1 MPGAVRRS
9 AGWVDVAK
17 GNLIVGQSG
26 GATAVINASL
36 WGVIAEA
43 LAHEAVGEIIGMR
56 FGVEGLLREELIDL
70 RRQPAAVLARL
81 RRTPAAAL
89 GACRHRLRPAEAE
102 RALAICRRLGVRYF
116 LYIGGND
123 SADTAHTLH
132 VLAAARGIDLAV
144 IAVPKT
150 IDNDLPVTDHCPGYG
165 SIARFVATATQ
176 ESGKDTEAQAT
187 LYPVKLIEVMGR
199 NAGWVAAASWLG
211 KRAEE
216 DAPHLVYLPE
226 RPVAG
231 VEQVLAEVQAAH
243 ARYGRVVAVLPETMK
258 DAQGRPIGGSEPV
271 FVDSFGHRYFASPA
285 EALARRITG
294 ELGLRARYD
303 RPGTIQRMSMALAS
317 PVDLDE
323 AEAVGREGVRLALA
337 GVSDRMVTLVRES
350 DEPYRC
356 GLGSVELAAIANT
369 ERHLPDAFIGAGG
382 RSLTPAFAAYA
393 RPLLGAPPPDY
404 ARLEPLP
411 VRWPPNPPSLGD

>member
-1 MPGAVRRS
+1 MV
-9 AGWVDVAK
+9 K
-17 GNLIVGQSG
+17 GNLLVGQSG

-43 LAHEAVGEIIGMR
+43 LAHDEVGEIIGMR
-56 FGVEGLLREELIDL
+56 FGVEGLLREDLIDL
-70 RRQPAAVLARL
+70 RRQPTATLERL
-81 RRTPAAAL
+81 RTTPAAAL
-89 GACRHRLRPAEAE
+89 GACRHRLRDEEAE
-102 RALAICRRLGVRYF
+102 RALAVCRRYDVRYL

-123 SADTAHTLH
+123 SADTSHTLH
-132 VLAAARGIDLAV
+132 TLAAARGLDLRV

-165 SIARFVATATQ
+165 SIARFVAAATQ
-176 ESGKDTEAQAT
+176 DSGKDTEAQAT
-187 LYPVKLIEVMGR
+187 IYPVKLIEVMGR

-211 KRAEE
+211 KRAPD

-231 VEQVLAEVQAAH
+231 VEAVLAEVQAVYE
-243 ARYGRVVAVLPETMK
+243 RQGQVVMVLPETMK
-258 DAQGRPIGGSEPV
+258 DGQGRPIGGDEPI

-285 EALARRITG
+285 EALTRHIRA

-303 RPGTIQRMSMALAS
+303 KPGTIQRMSMALAS
-317 PVDLDE
+317 PVDLAE

-350 DEPYRC
+350 DQPYRC
-356 GLGSVELAAIANT
+356 GLGAVELSAIANT
-369 ERHLPDAFIGAGG
+369 ERHLPDEFIGADG
-382 RSLTPAFAAYA
+382 RSLTDAFAHYA
-393 RPLLGAPPPDY
+393 RPLLGDDLPAY
-404 ARLEPLP
+404 ARLSPLP
-411 VRWPPNPPSLGD
+411 VRLGDGASGGHRHGELEQPPR